1 MAVVVGRK
9 LTALLEAQGDGQSQH
24 LADEFHLW
32 KQGGIGPG
40 DTFGKASFFARPEAV
55 VRVGL
60 SKVHLETPAVEDRWT
75 YMLEVEQVKD
85 RDAYTSDKILVY
97 AQLGDVSKQPFLL
110 LAILEPGHSFMKQPV
125 LVKGLAVA
133 YETER
138 SDYCKTLADPSWVK
152 AGFD

>member
-9 LTALLEAQGDGQSQH
+9 LTALLDAQGSGYSQH
-24 LADEFHLW
+24 LANEFHLW

-40 DTFGKASFFARPEAV
+40 DTFGKASLFARPDAV
-55 VRVGL
+55 VRIGL
-60 SKVHLETPAVEDRWT
+60 SKVHLETPAVTKHWT
-75 YMLEVEQVKD
+75 RMLEVQKVKNK
-85 RDAYTSDKILVY
+85 DAYTSNRILVY
-97 AQLGDVSKQPFLL
+97 AQLGDVSKQPYLL
-110 LAILEPGHSFMKQPV
+110 LAILDPGHSFMKQPV

-138 SDYCKTLADPSWVK
+138 SDYCNSLADPSWVK